1 MPNEIQFEKN
11 IFVFVT
17 YLYVTFSLLYIGKRI
32 YENETRENSFPFNIG
47 YFIVI
52 LLIHTKAYGYIL
64 NKINEKAYGETM
76 KYFGCIFMVMSVTII
91 MTCTL
96 SSYEGTYYHSIV
108 DMNTLASSLAYQ
120 FIVLYVV
127 FIRISHKMDKKMAEY
142 DYEQEYN
149 SDPTN
154 MTSEDGSAVG
164 FSPTALV

>member
-1 MPNEIQFEKN
+1 
-11 IFVFVT
+11 
-17 YLYVTFSLLYIGKRI
+17 
-32 YENETRENSFPFNIG
+32 
-47 YFIVI
+47 
-52 LLIHTKAYGYIL
+52 
-64 NKINEKAYGETM
+64 
-76 KYFGCIFMVMSVTII
+76 MVMSVTII

-96 SSYEGTYYHSIV
+96 SSYEGTYYYSIV